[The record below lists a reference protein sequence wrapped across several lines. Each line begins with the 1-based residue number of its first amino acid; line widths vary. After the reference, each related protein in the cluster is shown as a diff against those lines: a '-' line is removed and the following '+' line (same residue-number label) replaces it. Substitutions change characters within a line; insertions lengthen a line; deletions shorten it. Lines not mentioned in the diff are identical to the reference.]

1 MELKKGGIMALQEQT
16 AEQPVAVAYYYKVK
30 WGYQD
35 EFVELFKKNHYP
47 VLEAQIK
54 SGRYLRV
61 DTFAPKFHGDGRAD
75 WTFLTIIVYKNWQA
89 MDSGSQEK
97 QFIKD
102 MYPDQE
108 TFKREE
114 QRRFELVEAHWDIP
128 LKAIPM
134 A

>member
-1 MELKKGGIMALQEQT
+1 MNTPEKSED
-16 AEQPVAVAYYYKVK
+16 QPVAIGYYYKVK

-35 EFVELFKKNHYP
+35 EFLELFKKNHYP
-47 VLEAQIK
+47 VLETHIK
-54 SGRYLRV
+54 TGRYLRV
-61 DTFAPKFHGDGRAD
+61 ETLVPKFHGDGRAD
-75 WTFLTIIVYKNWQA
+75 WTFLTLIVYKNWQA
-89 MDSGSQEK
+89 VDSGSQEK
-97 QFIKD
+97 QIIKE

-128 LKAIPM
+128 LKPVPM